1 MKADRR
7 RQKKKKKKKK
17 KKKRRKRNRYRSNSS
32 SSSSSYSDSSA
43 DHMDS
48 DVWSSDTNSLD
59 HHAPYTKQASTSDS
73 KPFRDGPRYSA
84 DSVDRTGSKTSA
96 LVSVS
101 RILLRGLSIEVL
113 SVPMPDGDLS
123 SEGRI

>member
-1 MKADRR
+1 
-7 RQKKKKKKKK
+7 
-17 KKKRRKRNRYRSNSS
+17 
-32 SSSSSYSDSSA
+32 
-43 DHMDS
+43 MDS

-123 SEGRI
+123 SEGRNLNLDIKGCELWSRSLSNDIPHLAEDADTSEAYGTVRGLCLRVSA